1 MFFYRMAFVFATGKR
16 FLFDRN
22 KIGKGF
28 EIYINICLIQYN
40 GRLQMFESQVI
51 VEHPILFPP

>member
-22 KIGKGF
+22 KIGEDFKIF
-28 EIYINICLIQYN
+28 INICLIKYN
-40 GRLQMFESQVI
+40 GRLQIFES
-51 VEHPILFPP
+51 